1 MHGDD
6 ELAALLGP
14 QPASLPLPLPQ
25 ISVCET
31 DALDVLPRL
40 RPHAMERAEEPFNL
54 EPSMIIDV
62 RQSARVFEVYHKLDE
77 RWRANTTQ
85 QALGTHVKAQEHSTP
100 SATFAS
106 EERFLYFARRLNLNF
121 QGIAELA
128 NLTDRQTRDALRI
141 GTHYKPVFFT
151 ELTRVCLALVEML
164 AEELE
169 DGEAGARKNPQRN
182 AAYFKDC
189 VEVFLSDLKVCVVSL
204 NDVVERAYLMKLA
217 HMAQLRALDT
227 RYRDAFAS
235 AGAIA
240 RSAHR
245 QSLRSWAKSVVDT
258 LMAWADRLSPLVV
271 VLRAHIMRLAAF
283 VQGTLNL
290 LHYHELHAQ
299 ERAVNEAHSD
309 AKRDGQSDAKSDGQ
323 GLPLETLRQSSRQWA
338 GFMGAV
344 AELARATNGREP
356 AAVGQ
361 VQDCVE
367 ALQAAL
373 LQENPNPS
381 EASTDAF
388 LSMRFFLSGKSL
400 VQPVE
405 ALTSKI
411 AAACKKLNPGLTQ
424 YKRDTAR
431 LFERYSAETSKQ
443 ERLVAD
449 LEKAMRVCLDE
460 SSFHSSQASRMRLF
474 SQGAIDLNIAL
485 MSRIESL
492 KPALARETA
501 TLKDLRDSQSV
512 MSDLHK
518 SCQDTLPV
526 AQFDK
531 FLHLEKS
538 LLQELGA
545 LSAHVEAGYRLVNAH
560 ALSDAKAANATLF
573 ADAGR
578 DSHSL
583 ASERDNVLQA
593 HVLQVLHTRLN
604 GSLPKLKELM
614 KHIQQL
620 CRHFG
625 SGFLQAQTS
634 LAEVNLDAVIATD
647 CALRLNMIVASHIH
661 EYASMVSRA
670 HG

>member
-1 MHGDD
+1 
-6 ELAALLGP
+6 
-14 QPASLPLPLPQ
+14 
-25 ISVCET
+25 
-31 DALDVLPRL
+31 
-40 RPHAMERAEEPFNL
+40 
-54 EPSMIIDV
+54 MIIDV

-85 QALGTHVKAQEHSTP
+85 QALGTHLKTP
-100 SATFAS
+100 ENSAPSEKFAS

-121 QGIAELA
+121 QSIGELA
-128 NLTDRQTRDALRI
+128 NLSERQMRDALRI
-141 GTHYKPVFFT
+141 GNHYKPVFFT
-151 ELTRVCLALVEML
+151 ELTKVCTALVEML
-164 AEELE
+164 TEELE
-169 DGEAGARKNPQRN
+169 DEDGARKNPQRN

-204 NDVVERAYLMKLA
+204 NDVVERAWLMKLA

-245 QSLRSWAKSVVDT
+245 QSLRSWAKGVVDT

-271 VLRAHIMRLAAF
+271 LLRAHIMRLAAF

-299 ERAVNEAHSD
+299 EKEREKEFDHENERERGGGE
-309 AKRDGQSDAKSDGQ
+309 KGGK

-356 AAVGQ
+356 NEGTQ
-361 VQDCVE
+361 FQDCVE

-381 EASTDAF
+381 DACTDAF
-388 LSMRFFLSGKSL
+388 LSMRYYLSGKSL

-411 AAACKKLNPGLTQ
+411 AAACKVLNPGLAQ

-443 ERLVAD
+443 ERLVAE

-460 SSFHSSQASRMRLF
+460 SSFHSLQASKMRLF
-474 SQGAIDLNIAL
+474 SQSAIDLNIAL

-518 SCQDTLPV
+518 SCQDVLPV

-531 FLHLEKS
+531 FAHLEKS
-538 LLQELGA
+538 LLHELLN
-545 LSAHVEAGYRLVNAH
+545 LSKHVEAGYRLVNAH

-593 HVLQVLHTRLN
+593 HVLQMLHTRLN

-670 HG
+670 NG

>member
-31 DALDVLPRL
+31 DPLDVLPRL

-245 QSLRSWAKSVVDT
+245 QSLRSWAKSVK
-258 LMAWADRLSPLVV
+258 RLWSWRWPRNSGCSPCGEGESSTTATSRI
-271 VLRAHIMRLAAF
+271 RASHSRTRSSVSGPARNTSAVAATISRARVAGSSALNAASVARF
-283 VQGTLNL
+283 VHCPTRPSSVKASTPVGWPAASAT
-290 LHYHELHAQ
+290 Y
-299 ERAVNEAHSD
+299 S
-309 AKRDGQSDAKSDGQ
+309 
-323 GLPLETLRQSSRQWA
+323 SSRD
-338 GFMGAV
+338 
-344 AELARATNGREP
+344 R
-356 AAVGQ
+356 
-361 VQDCVE
+361 
-367 ALQAAL
+367 
-373 LQENPNPS
+373 PS
-381 EASTDAF
+381 
-388 LSMRFFLSGKSL
+388 
-400 VQPVE
+400 
-405 ALTSKI
+405 
-411 AAACKKLNPGLTQ
+411 
-424 YKRDTAR
+424 
-431 LFERYSAETSKQ
+431 
-443 ERLVAD
+443 
-449 LEKAMRVCLDE
+449 
-460 SSFHSSQASRMRLF
+460 
-474 SQGAIDLNIAL
+474 
-485 MSRIESL
+485 
-492 KPALARETA
+492 
-501 TLKDLRDSQSV
+501 
-512 MSDLHK
+512 
-518 SCQDTLPV
+518 
-526 AQFDK
+526 
-531 FLHLEKS
+531 
-538 LLQELGA
+538 A
-545 LSAHVEAGYRLVNAH
+545 LSEQP
-560 ALSDAKAANATLF
+560 
-573 ADAGR
+573 
-578 DSHSL
+578 
-583 ASERDNVLQA
+583 ASQ
-593 HVLQVLHTRLN
+593 
-604 GSLPKLKELM
+604 
-614 KHIQQL
+614 
-620 CRHFG
+620 
-625 SGFLQAQTS
+625 
-634 LAEVNLDAVIATD
+634 
-647 CALRLNMIVASHIH
+647 
-661 EYASMVSRA
+661 
-670 HG
+670 